1 MLGKEVI
8 DEKQPDT
15 GSASHS
21 KGKFF
26 QMILMQV
33 VGVGYVDVGGRVL
46 RVSQFQDS
54 GSFTSVAAL
63 LVQLGPRECLLPAG
77 DLGPD
82 AARLKQVSKEYVLIY
97 NILHISIVF
106 H

>member
-1 MLGKEVI
+1 MHLLGNVRY
-8 DEKQPDT
+8 
-15 GSASHS
+15 
-21 KGKFF
+21 F
-26 QMILMQV
+26 QMIMLQV

-54 GSFTSVAAL
+54 GSFTNLAAL

-82 AARLKQVSKEYVLIY
+82 AARLKQVSNE
-97 NILHISIVF
+97 
-106 H
+106 